1 MKRIVFVNFLIL
13 ITLSSSAQ
21 NEKSN
26 IYSGGMLIL
35 QPGYTFTSNNHQKI
49 TDMSFGLGGILRFY
63 IFNYFT
69 AGVYGGTQRT
79 SYSSANSQ
87 SSNISLGYGG
97 PFVGVSYK
105 SGRLR
110 YTASAFGGMGT
121 VRNLHVE
128 SQSGSTLTDA
138 YLYKHSAFVYSPV
151 LSVDFALTQR
161 LMLTLQ
167 SVFLFASFDDGK
179 TLKNPTFQ
187 VGLLF
192 NR

>member
-1 MKRIVFVNFLIL
+1 MKRIVFVSLLIL
-13 ITLSSSAQ
+13 VAFSSFAQ

-35 QPGYTFTSNNHQKI
+35 QPGFTFTSNNHQDI
-49 TDMSFGLGGILRFY
+49 NDLSFGLGGILRFY
-63 IFNYFT
+63 FFNYFT

-97 PFVGVSYK
+97 PFIGFSHK
-105 SGRLR
+105 SGRFR
-110 YTASAFGGMGT
+110 YTFSAFAGMGT

-128 SQSGSTLTDA
+128 NQNGNELTDA
-138 YLYKHSAFVYSPV
+138 FLYKHSAFVMSPIIS
-151 LSVDFALTQR
+151 LDFALTQR
-161 LMLTLQ
+161 LMLTFQTVYL
-167 SVFLFASFDDGK
+167 VAKFDNNK
-179 TLKNPTFQ
+179 AIQNPTIQ
-187 VGLLF
+187 LGILF